1 MCHLQEIYAKYKSKG
16 LVVLGI
22 DPADDKKIAL
32 DLLRENGATFPN
44 VIDDSKAARRVTDRD
59 YPMAGWPTTYLIGRD
74 GKVVAA
80 WAGFEEGYGQ
90 ALAALQKADKELKA
104 AIQEDWDAAAAK
116 AAKDVTAAAER
127 LFQAIRAADYNRD
140 WATNEDW
147 KWFPAKGVE
156 YIARDRA
163 RWVRW
168 TCLKLKAEPI
178 IEVRLAKVFAGPD
191 GKPTVPFE
199 LRLES
204 GKTLGGN
211 LPFVD
216 DPRKKQWI
224 GWQGLDWHVRKPLPS
239 KTAAK

>member
-22 DPADDKKIAL
+22 DPADNKKIAL
-32 DLLRENGATFPN
+32 DLLRENGVTFPN
-44 VIDDSKAARRVTDRD
+44 IIDDSKAARRVTDRD
-59 YPMAGWPTTYLIGRD
+59 YPMAAWPTTYLIDRD
-74 GKVVAA
+74 GKIVAA
-80 WAGFEEGYGQ
+80 WAGFEEGYGR

-104 AIQEDWDAAAAK
+104 AIRQDWDAAAAK

-127 LFQAIRAADYNRD
+127 LFRAIRAADYNRD
-140 WATNEDW
+140 WAKNDDW
-147 KWFPAKGVE
+147 KWFPAKDVE

-168 TCLKLKAEPI
+168 TCRKLKADAI
-178 IEVRLAKVFAGPD
+178 TDVRLDKVFAGPD

-199 LRLES
+199 LRLKS
-204 GKTLGGN
+204 GKTLRGN
-211 LPFVD
+211 LPFLD
-216 DPRKKQWI
+216 DPKKKQWV
-224 GWQGLDWHVRKPLPS
+224 GWQGLDWHVHKPLPG